1 MPSFSATSHSHP
13 YTPRQNPY
21 PGRFAA
27 AQASRVGRI
36 GKWYLP
42 ATVLVCLGFGIRNYL
57 DAQNKMQE
65 LTRMLEEE
73 EKRTQQTAALLDAFG
88 DRSNLEN
95 IQRAMEIYEVQ

>member
-1 MPSFSATSHSHP
+1 
-13 YTPRQNPY
+13 
-21 PGRFAA
+21 
-27 AQASRVGRI
+27 
-36 GKWYLP
+36 
-42 ATVLVCLGFGIRNYL
+42 
-57 DAQNKMQE
+57 MQE